1 MGMAPKKP
9 TTTVRPD
16 KLLRPHNYTVG
27 DEAHAIVCLLRLDK
41 SGKLRKQF
49 CPEIEEKEWRLDTN
63 LDVMFVA
70 MFHKLQGELTRV
82 RNAPIEKGT
91 KTEKGASLFS
101 IKKRAGRPSKE
112 AAEAEAADRLVNRQ
126 WRKWKEKM
134 GKKQR
139 DKKAVAAARAE
150 RMKLG
155 TFTARGNAIVGCKE
169 TAIVEARATPPGPAR
184 VPRSAPVAC
193 CTSLLSLTAL
203 GRHGR
208 R

>member
-1 MGMAPKKP
+1 MAPNKPAAKP
-9 TTTVRPD
+9 TRTPEWRL
-16 KLLRPHNYTVG
+16 KRPHQYTVT
-27 DEAHAIVCLLRLDK
+27 DEAHAIVCLLRLDE

-49 CPEIEEKEWRLDTN
+49 CPEITDWRKDTPLDDI
-63 LDVMFVA
+63 LVA

-82 RNAPIEKGT
+82 RNKPIEEGT
-91 KTEKGASLFS
+91 KTEKGASMFS
-101 IKKRAGRPSKE
+101 IKNRVGRPCKE
-112 AAEAEAADRLVNRQ
+112 AAEAEAAARIVGRR
-126 WRKWKEKM
+126 WREWKEKI